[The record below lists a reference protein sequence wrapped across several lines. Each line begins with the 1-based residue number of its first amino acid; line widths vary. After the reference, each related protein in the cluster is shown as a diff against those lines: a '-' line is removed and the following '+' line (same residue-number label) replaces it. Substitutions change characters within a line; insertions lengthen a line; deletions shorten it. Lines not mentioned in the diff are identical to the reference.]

1 MDALNISY
9 KMLSW
14 NVRGPNNIAKQE
26 DIKQVIN
33 ILKPDLVCLQET
45 KLSSLDSSTVK
56 NILGADY
63 ENSFLF

>member
-45 KLSSLDSSTVK
+45 KLSSLDSSTAR
-56 NILGADY
+56 NIIGADY

>member
-45 KLSSLDSSTVK
+45 KLSSLDSTAR
-56 NILGADY
+56 NIIGADY

>member
-45 KLSSLDSSTVK
+45 KLSSLDSSTVR